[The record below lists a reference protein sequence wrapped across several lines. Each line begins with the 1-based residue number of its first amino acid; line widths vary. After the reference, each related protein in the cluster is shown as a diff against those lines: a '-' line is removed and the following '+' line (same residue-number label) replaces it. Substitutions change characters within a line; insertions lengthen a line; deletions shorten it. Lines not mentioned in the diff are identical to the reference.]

1 MSRNCG
7 EAEWLITFV
16 MRVGSLD
23 ITLKDNERI
32 DDLQYKGLRLIQKE
46 DGFCFGIDA
55 VLLSY
60 FAQVP
65 KNGSVIDLGTGTG
78 IIAVLV
84 AAKKDPAR
92 VVGLEIQAD
101 MAEMASR
108 SVALNGLDG
117 RISIVRGDI
126 RDAVQIFG
134 PSSFDAVVTN
144 PPYMEKGGGLLNPED
159 ARAISRH
166 EILCSLE
173 DVISVSARLLKSG
186 GKFSMVHRPH
196 RLVDIMYH
204 MRKYRIEPKLMRLV
218 HPSPGKR
225 PNMVLI
231 SGTKDGRAEL
241 RVQEPLYVYDGSGR
255 YTKEIDVIY
264 NREIADDPCGDK

>member
-1 MSRNCG
+1 MSRNSV

-117 RISIVRGDI
+117 QISIVRGDI

>member
-1 MSRNCG
+1 MSRNSV

-32 DDLQYKGLRLIQKE
+32 DDLQYKGLRLIQRE

>member
-1 MSRNCG
+1 VSRNCG

-16 MRVGSLD
+16 MRVDSLD

>member
-1 MSRNCG
+1 VSRNSV